1 MPDRFIVSNAIIEKI
16 SKLSKPTILI
26 YLHMCYKR
34 GCKEMVGH
42 EVDFEYDAIEF
53 TYKDM
58 KGHYVCHDD
67 GFYKAMRVLTKIGVI
82 KRIGHNPAKYK
93 VW

>member
-34 GCKEMVGH
+34 GCKELVGH
-42 EVDFEYDAIEF
+42 EVEFEYDVIKF
-53 TYKDM
+53 TQKDLEEQCARHDT
-58 KGHYVCHDD
+58 GHN
-67 GFYKAMRVLTKIGVI
+67 ALRALSRLGVI
-82 KRIGHNPAKYK
+82 KRVGTAKYK